1 MIGLRN
7 HPPWPYIEAVEN
19 GLLEGMEALYRAVAL
34 YLDTGS
40 SPSKSSRFEI
50 DQVYWWKST
59 KVLRAKTG

>member
-19 GLLEGMEALYRAVAL
+19 GLLEALYRAVAL

-40 SPSKSSRFEI
+40 SPSKKYNCDLFKSADRYFI
-50 DQVYWWKST
+50 CTKQV
-59 KVLRAKTG
+59 